1 MILFGATQVPLAQ
14 FIGEIGILYVFQK
27 NGGLGL
33 RKASVMNQVFLTKVG
48 WKLCVGPT
56 YKLHVQNTNVVMM
69 YYW

>member
-48 WKLCVGPT
+48 
-56 YKLHVQNTNVVMM
+56 
-69 YYW
+69 